1 MGLFESQ
8 TAPVI
13 LKRLLK
19 NVPDKYDKREGSVI
33 YDALAPAAI
42 ELAEAYIMANTIMT
56 ETFATT
62 ASRQYLIMRAAEFN
76 VIPKSAT
83 YAEVK
88 AKFSQ
93 AVTIGTRFNFGKIN
107 FTVTSLIN
115 DKDHTYKMQ
124 CETAGTV
131 GNNCIGAITPVQT
144 ISGLTSAAITDIIVP
159 GEDEEDTE
167 TFRARYF
174 EALKSQ
180 AFGGNGDDYRERVTA
195 IDGVGGV
202 KVYRCWNGGGTV
214 KVVVLDSDY
223 NPPSNEFIAELQ
235 EAIDPTDK
243 AGNGYGIAPIGH
255 TVTVTAATKT
265 AINISATVTLD
276 SSLDLDTAKTRI
288 ATELTNYFKGLKQ
301 TWCKQTETDT
311 LVIRASMIMV
321 HMLAV
326 SGITDVTGIKVNDS
340 SDRVTLD
347 TAAVPAV
354 GALTLT
360 EGA

>member
-115 DKDHTYKMQ
+115 NKDHTYKMQ

-131 GNNCIGAITPVQT
+131 GNNCIGTITPVQT

-180 AFGGNGDDYRERVTA
+180 AFGGNG
-195 IDGVGGV
+195 
-202 KVYRCWNGGGTV
+202 
-214 KVVVLDSDY
+214 SDY

-354 GALTLT
+354 GTLTLT

>member
-1 MGLFESQ
+1 MELFESQ

-62 ASRQYLIMRAAEFN
+62 ASRAYLILRASEYN
-76 VIPKSAT
+76 VTPKPAT

-93 AVTIGTRFNFGKIN
+93 AVDIGTRVNSGKIN
-107 FTVTSLIN
+107 FAVTSLIN
-115 DKDHTYKMQ
+115 DKDHTYKMM
-124 CETAGTV
+124 CETAGTA
-131 GNNCIGAITPVQT
+131 GNKCEGDITPVNT
-144 ISGLTSAAITDIIVP
+144 ISGLTSATITDVIVP

-167 TFRARYF
+167 TFRKRYF
-174 EALKSQ
+174 DALKSQ

-214 KVVVLDSDY
+214 KCVVLDSDL
-223 NPPSNEFIAELQ
+223 NPPSNEFVAELQ
-235 EAIDPTDK
+235 TVIDPNS
-243 AGNGYGIAPIGH
+243 AGQGYGIAPIGH
-255 TVTVTAATKT
+255 TVTVKAADKT
-265 AINISATVTLD
+265 SINISATVTV
-276 SSLDLDTAKTRI
+276 SGIDLNTAKSRMTTTLSNYLKALRQQWC
-288 ATELTNYFKGLKQ
+288 AQSEKEFLT
-301 TWCKQTETDT
+301 
-311 LVIRASMIMV
+311 IRASMMMV
-321 HMLAV
+321 QILSVTGVA
-326 SGITDVTGIKVNDS
+326 DVTNIKVNGN
-340 SDRVTLD
+340 SDRVALSSETVPVLGTLS
-347 TAAVPAV
+347 
-354 GALTLT
+354 LT
-360 EGA
+360 EGT

>member
-62 ASRQYLIMRAAEFN
+62 ASRQYLILRAAEFN
-76 VIPKSAT
+76 IIPKSAT

-93 AVTIGTRFNFGKIN
+93 AVNIGTRFNYGKIN
-107 FTVTSLIN
+107 FAVTSLIS

-124 CETAGTV
+124 CETAGTA
-131 GNNCIGAITPVQT
+131 GNNCTGNITPVQT

-167 TFRARYF
+167 TFRKRYF
-174 EALKSQ
+174 DALKSQ

-214 KVVVLDSDY
+214 KVVVLDSNL
-223 NPPSNEFIAELQ
+223 NPPSNEFVAELQ
-235 EAIDPTDK
+235 AAIDPNS
-243 AGNGYGIAPIGH
+243 AGQGYGIAPIGH
-255 TVTVTAATKT
+255 TVTVKAADKT
-265 AINISATVTLD
+265 SINISATVTV
-276 SSLDLDTAKTRI
+276 SGIDLNTAKSRMTTTLSNYLKALRQQWC
-288 ATELTNYFKGLKQ
+288 TQSEKEFLT
-301 TWCKQTETDT
+301 
-311 LVIRASMIMV
+311 IRASMMMV
-321 HMLAV
+321 QILSVTGVA
-326 SGITDVTGIKVNDS
+326 DVTNIKVNGN
-340 SDRVTLD
+340 SDRVALNSETVPILGTLS
-347 TAAVPAV
+347 
-354 GALTLT
+354 LT
-360 EGA
+360 EGT

>member
-1 MGLFESQ
+1 MELFESQ

-76 VIPKSAT
+76 IIPKSAT

-88 AKFSQ
+88 AQFSQ
-93 AVTIGTRFNFGKIN
+93 AVTIGTRFNYGKIN
-107 FTVTSLIN
+107 FAVTALIS
-115 DKDHTYKMQ
+115 DKGHTYKMQ
-124 CETAGTV
+124 CETAGTA

-180 AFGGNGDDYRERVTA
+180 AFGGNGDDYRERVTG

-223 NPPSNEFIAELQ
+223 NPPSNEFISELQ
-235 EAIDPTDK
+235 EQIDPTDK

-255 TVTVTAATKT
+255 TVTVAAATKT
-265 AINISATVTLD
+265 AINISATVTLN
-276 SSLDLDTAKTRI
+276 SSIDLDTAKTRI
-288 ATELTNYFKGLKQ
+288 TTELTNYFKSLKQ

-311 LVIRASMIMV
+311 ITIRTSLIMM
-321 HMLAV
+321 HMLLV
-326 SGITDVTGIKVNDS
+326 SGIMDVTGIKVNDS

-347 TAAVPAV
+347 TAAVPSV
-354 GALTLT
+354 GTLTLT